1 MGMYSHKLSQAGEI
15 RSITHSNNFTASQAV
30 IVIGIRLAM
39 APIDVYGMT
48 MSAPCRIVTMTAEC
62 LGIEYNFKV
71 LDIMAGEHMKPE
83 FLAINPQH
91 TIPTMVDGDV
101 VLNESRAIAAYLV
114 SKYGKNSKLYPTDPV
129 TRAKVDQRLY
139 FDMGVFY
146 ENLGKCIYPVMFG
159 GEKAGQD
166 VVDKLKESLGWLDQF
181 VRDGKFSAGTVD
193 LTIGDLSLLAT
204 YSTMLACEVPGLDLA
219 HYKNVQIWHQKCVK
233 LVPNYQKVC
242 AEGAGHL
249 GAYYKSK
256 LSA

>member
-1 MGMYSHKLSQAGEI
+1 MG
-15 RSITHSNNFTASQAV
+15 TASQAV
-30 IVIGIRLAM
+30 RVLGIRLAM

-101 VLNESRAIAAYLV
+101 VLNESRAIAAFLV

-146 ENLGKCIYPVMFG
+146 ENLG
-159 GEKAGQD
+159 
-166 VVDKLKESLGWLDQF
+166 WLDQF
-181 VRDGKFSAGTVD
+181 VKDGKFSAGTAD

-219 HYKNVQIWHQKCVK
+219 QYKNVQIWHQKCVK